1 MSRRAP
7 GTGCVKPYKGGRW
20 RVTVSKMIGGKRV
33 QWSKTFDRRRDA
45 EAWQREQA
53 DAPSV
58 PAGTLSEWLAEW
70 EPIHQSRT
78 APQTHLRDSET
89 IAAHVRGRLG
99 SVQLRDLT
107 PMRVESYLAELMRDG
122 VSSSERKRAA
132 TTLRKVLN
140 AALRDDRISA
150 NPFDRVAIPKHRPAE
165 VRPMTAEQLGQFF
178 AAAARVD
185 GLYEFGFMLWIDGA
199 MRPGEWLALRWDDID
214 VPKATLRIERSI
226 GHRTHEIREPKTPRS
241 RRAVPVSKHTIA
253 ALHRIG
259 GPRKPGPMFP
269 NGRGGHLWHANFLK
283 SVFRPIAE
291 AAGVEWAT
299 PYTLRHTAASL
310 LLSNGCPITTVSA
323 RLGHEKT
330 SVTLDTY
337 AHVMPNDQAKA
348 TAILETILD
357 KRATRLLHDS
367 TQIE

>member
-7 GTGCVKPYKGGRW
+7 GTGCVKPYKGNRW
-20 RVTVSKMIGGKRV
+20 RVTISKMIGGERV
-33 QWSKTFDRRRDA
+33 QWSKVFDRRRDA

-58 PAGTLSEWLAEW
+58 PAGTLAEWLAEW
-70 EPIHQSRT
+70 EPIHQSKT
-78 APQTHLRDSET
+78 APQTHLRDGET
-89 IAAHVRGRLG
+89 ITTHILGRLG
-99 SVQLRDLT
+99 GVRLRDLT

-165 VRPMTAEQLGQFF
+165 VRPMTAEQLGRLFG
-178 AAAARVD
+178 AAGEID
-185 GLYEFGFMLWIDGA
+185 PLYEFGFRLWVDGA
-199 MRPGEWLALRWDDID
+199 MRPGEWLALRWDDLD
-214 VPKATLRIERSI
+214 AAKATIRIERSLDQK
-226 GHRTHEIREPKTPRS
+226 THAVRVPKTARS
-241 RRAVPVSKHTIA
+241 RRTVPVSKHTLA
-253 ALHRIG
+253 SLARIG
-259 GPRKPGPMFP
+259 GPRRPGPMFP
-269 NGRGGHLWHANFLK
+269 NGRGGHLRATNFLK
-283 SVFRPIAE
+283 SVFRPIVE
-291 AAGVEWAT
+291 VAGLEWAT

-310 LLSNGCPITTVSA
+310 LLSNGCSLPTVSA

-337 AHVMPNDQAKA
+337 AHVMPNDQARA

-357 KRATRLLHDS
+357 PRATRLLHES
-367 TQIE
+367 PQTE